1 MPKLADN
8 NTSATS
14 KNVTPLPLQ
23 LPLNTFNT
31 PIHCSIERFAATTQI
46 NSTIYHSFWSYQPLV
61 APQNMSPTRLGNTPV
76 WAFKYSMRVVNMI
89 FMTFMEYLTFQTE
102 ALYSFWYLKTP
113 KKIWIKTFQ
122 KYSPREFWIM
132 KVVTGLFSFFRSCQP
147 WIFCSEYL
155 QK

>member
-1 MPKLADN
+1 MTNMPKLADN

-46 NSTIYHSFWSYQPLV
+46 NSTIYHSFWSCQPLV

-76 WAFKYSMRVVNMI
+76 WEFKYSMRVMNMI
-89 FMTFMEYLTFQTE
+89 
-102 ALYSFWYLKTP
+102 W
-113 KKIWIKTFQ
+113 IWIWYEYEYESDIWYMIYDEYDDYDIWYMIYDIHDLHGIFN
-122 KYSPREFWIM
+122 
-132 KVVTGLFSFFRSCQP
+132 FSKRG
-147 WIFCSEYL
+147 IV
-155 QK
+155 